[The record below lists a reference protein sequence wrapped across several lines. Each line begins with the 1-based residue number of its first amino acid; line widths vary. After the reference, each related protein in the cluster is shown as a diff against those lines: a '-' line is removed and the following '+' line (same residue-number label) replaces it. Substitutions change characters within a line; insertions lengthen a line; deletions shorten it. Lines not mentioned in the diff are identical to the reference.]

1 MVVFLVI
8 GLGMAAPYMVLTLFP
23 SLLERLPKAGNWML
37 YLKQGLGFVMLGV
50 AAYLI
55 FLFPSGWHLP
65 LIIFCLLLGFALWL
79 GFHVVNVSTSPGRK
93 VWARSFSGVTILLGA
108 VMLIY
113 TQPAP
118 GQELTENWLVARL
131 LPLHEKGQTVMVE
144 FTADWC
150 PNCKYVEKTVLK
162 RQAFQ
167 DKLTE
172 LGVELIIADWTQN
185 DPAITEMLT
194 KLGSK
199 SIPFAAIFGG
209 SNPLNPII
217 LRDIYTLE
225 TALSALEEAR

>member
-1 MVVFLVI
+1 
-8 GLGMAAPYMVLTLFP
+8 
-23 SLLERLPKAGNWML
+23 ML

-55 FLFPSGWHLP
+55 FLFEPGWHLP
-65 LIIFCLLLGFALWL
+65 LIVFCLLLGFALWL
-79 GFHVVNVSTSPGRK
+79 GFHVVNVSTSTGRK
-93 VWARSFSGVTILLGA
+93 VWARSFSGIAVLLGA

-118 GQELTENWLVARL
+118 AEDLTENWLVARL

-209 SNPLNPII
+209 SNYLNPII